1 MNVKKKML
9 TATNPWHR
17 QLVIIIISSAR
28 VNDQISFQIKIK
40 IIKNLCQGAQCQD
53 FFFFWTHSRGS
64 WNTQLKRFLGSS
76 GVRLSYNIGSPRY

>member
-1 MNVKKKML
+1 MNIKKKML

-28 VNDQISFQIKIK
+28 VNDQISFQIQIK

-53 FFFFWTHSRGS
+53 FFSFWSHSRGS
-64 WNTQLKRFLGSS
+64 WNTHLKRFLVFF
-76 GVRLSYNIGSPRY
+76 GVHLSYDIASARY

>member
-9 TATNPWHR
+9 TATNPGHR
-17 QLVIIIISSAR
+17 QLVNIIISSAR

-53 FFFFWTHSRGS
+53 FF
-64 WNTQLKRFLGSS
+64 SS
-76 GVRLSYNIGSPRY
+76 GHTVGGLGTRS